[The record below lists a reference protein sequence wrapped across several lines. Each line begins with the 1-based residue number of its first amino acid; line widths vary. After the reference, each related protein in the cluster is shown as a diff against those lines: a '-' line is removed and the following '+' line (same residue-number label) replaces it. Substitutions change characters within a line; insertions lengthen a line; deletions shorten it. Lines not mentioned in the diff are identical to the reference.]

1 MVTRYLAFDLGASSS
16 RAILGSFDGASMR
29 MDELHRFKTPLLEEA
44 GGLFWDQEAIWRE
57 IQHGLALARG
67 IAPDLRSVSVDSWG
81 VDYVPMGA
89 DGKPLRNAHCYR
101 DPRTL
106 DIQEVLNQRIPPDA
120 LYATTGIHP
129 MEINTLYQVLADQT
143 QAPEVFAGT
152 AQRLMIADYFNYR
165 LSGRAVAEVSL
176 ASTTQLMD
184 ARTRDW
190 AADMMHRLDIAPG
203 SWPPIVPS
211 GTRLDG
217 ADIVVIAGCSHD
229 TACAVAA
236 VPVAH
241 EEAGDWAYLSCG
253 TWSLLGVE
261 RAEPVLTDAAREA
274 GLTNEA
280 GIGGAIRLL
289 TNLTGLWVLQECER
303 EWKAEGMQFTY
314 ADLIGEAAAARP
326 IDPIDLNETR
336 FGLRGEMQDK
346 IAAYCG
352 EQGLVPPASR
362 GEVVRMILESLAD
375 GYRRTIRLIE
385 DVTEA
390 EINTLYIVGGG
401 SRNALLCQ
409 LTADRC
415 ACRVQA
421 GPAEATALGNLLI
434 QAWAMGD
441 IPHGMTIRDVVRQS
455 TDIRTYSPGSAG
467 QA

>member
-1 MVTRYLAFDLGASSS
+1 MDTRYLAFDLGASSS
-16 RAILGSFDGASMR
+16 RAILGTFDGVSMR
-29 MDELHRFKTPLLEEA
+29 MHELHRFNTPLLEEA

-106 DIQEVLNQRIPPDA
+106 DIQAALDQHIPPDA

-129 MEINTLYQVLADQT
+129 MEINTLHQVLADQAQT
-143 QAPEVFAGT
+143 PEVFTGT
-152 AQRLMIADYFNYR
+152 AQRLMMADYFNYR
-165 LSGRAVAEVSL
+165 LSGHAVAEVSM

-184 ARTRDW
+184 ARTRKW
-190 AADMMHRLDIAPG
+190 AANMMQKLGIAPG
-203 SWPPIVPS
+203 SWPPIVSS
-211 GTRLDG
+211 GTRLDS
-217 ADIVVIAGCSHD
+217 AEMAVIAGCSHD

-241 EEAGDWAYLSCG
+241 EETGDWAYLSSG

-261 RAEPVLTDAAREA
+261 RADPVLTEAAREA

-280 GIGGAIRLL
+280 GFGDTIRLL
-289 TNLTGLWVLQECER
+289 TNLTGLWVLQECAR

-314 ADLIGEAAAARP
+314 ADLISEAAAARP
-326 IDPIDLNETR
+326 MVPIDLNETR
-336 FGLRGEMQDK
+336 FGLRGEMQEK
-346 IAAYCG
+346 ITAYCG
-352 EQGLVPPASR
+352 EQGLMPPASR
-362 GEVVRMILESLAD
+362 GEVVRLILESLAD
-375 GYRRTIRLIE
+375 SYRRTIGLIE
-385 DVTEA
+385 SVTGA
-390 EINTLYIVGGG
+390 EIDTVYIVGGG

-441 IPHGMTIRDVVRQS
+441 IPQGMAIRDVVRQS
-455 TDIRTYSPGSAG
+455 TDIQTYTPRTA
-467 QA
+467 A